1 MCSSRGFH
9 VPVIITGCEE
19 ENNVNSVKFKIK
31 RTLNLYWKPINIV
44 AMTMVQEEFT

>member
-1 MCSSRGFH
+1 MHQQGFD

-19 ENNVNSVKFKIK
+19 ENNVNNVKFKIK

-44 AMTMVQEEFT
+44 DMTKEPEEFT